1 MQFNFL
7 GRGLQREPA
16 TYCVRSTRSRESAD
30 VESEESPQQRR
41 LSEKE
46 ARKRQRETE
55 REDKDSEEETVRL
68 KVFRY
73 DPEVEAKQEPGFDE
87 FHVPNRKGMTVLDAL
102 IYARDQYDSSLTFRH
117 SCRMAVCGSDGFFIN
132 GRQRLGC
139 QTQIAD
145 IDDPV
150 RIEPLPHQPVIKDL
164 VVDMKHFFER
174 NTAVE
179 PYFQTDELPDD
190 KREEQRQSRENRE
203 KIKMASRC
211 IQCGCCTSS
220 CNPAQTDDEYI
231 GPAAI
236 VKGYRFHMDER
247 EEENVKQRRLKLLE
261 KEHGVWQCHTQF
273 SCTTVCPKNIPITE
287 EIQEMKRESI
297 KRNVKFW

>member
-1 MQFNFL
+1 MSQ
-7 GRGLQREPA
+7 QHPA
-16 TYCVRSTRSRESAD
+16 SEAPGSQGSIDDIEA
-30 VESEESPQQRR
+30 EESPQQRR

-46 ARKRQRETE
+46 VRRRQRMAE
-55 REDKDSEEETVRL
+55 REGEDEEKIVRL

-73 DPEVEAKQEPGFDE
+73 DPDVEAKQEPRFDE
-87 FHVPNRKGMTVLDAL
+87 FHVPDERGMTVLDAL

-139 QTQIAD
+139 QTQISD
-145 IDDPV
+145 VDEPV
-150 RIEPLPHQPVIKDL
+150 RVEPLPHQPVIKDL
-164 VVDMKHFFER
+164 VVDMEHFYER
-174 NTAVE
+174 DTVVE

-190 KREEQRQSRENRE
+190 ELEEQRHSPENRE

-220 CNPAQTDDEYI
+220 CNPAQTNDQYI

-236 VKGYRFHMDER
+236 VRGYRFYMDER
-247 EEENVKQRRLKLLE
+247 EDEDMKERRLELLDDT
-261 KEHGVWQCHTQF
+261 HGVWECHTQF
-273 SCTTVCPKNIPITE
+273 SCTTVCPKDIPITE
-287 EIQEMKRESI
+287 EIQEMKREAV
-297 KRNVKFW
+297 KHNLKFW